1 MDTVKSKMVNFI
13 ATNIPGTAS
22 LIVTVKKW
30 DMLYFGYRFI
40 SDHITFGNY
49 YCLLLLC
56 QTKRY

>member
-30 DMLYFGYRFI
+30 DI
-40 SDHITFGNY
+40 AIIWIQID
-49 YCLLLLC
+49 
-56 QTKRY
+56 